1 MYTNIRDK
9 IIGAVEKGYLANQES
24 TRVLILSG
32 SHGGGDS
39 GHSGLT
45 DIGKLKGRGN
55 EVILEAGE

>member
-1 MYTNIRDK
+1 MVLHRDK
-9 IIGAVEKGYLANQES
+9 ILGAVEKGYLANQES

-55 EVILEAGE
+55 AYMTSAL